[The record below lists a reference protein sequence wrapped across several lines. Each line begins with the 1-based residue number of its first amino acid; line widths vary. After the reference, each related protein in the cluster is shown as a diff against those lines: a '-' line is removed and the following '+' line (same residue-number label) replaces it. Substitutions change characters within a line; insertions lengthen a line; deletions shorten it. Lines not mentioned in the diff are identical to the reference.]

1 MFLNV
6 LGETCYLYE
15 PEFETLPSNIQELL
29 RELQQEFDEGRKRF
43 NVNLILEHYFNINK
57 STL

>member
-1 MFLNV
+1 MLYLISNKYLNSFNS

-29 RELQQEFDEGRKRF
+29 RELQQEFDEGKM
-43 NVNLILEHYFNINK
+43 
-57 STL
+57 ST